1 MSVAV
6 QYARLPGESFEDYKV
21 RICENKN
28 VYGLTF
34 EQIADIL
41 NAESG
46 NTYTESKWRKEWK
59 SFCKGRVYE
68 RNKISNSMLV
78 EQSRELEKQRMRLS
92 EERAALKRIVRDEA
106 RADAWREEIMA
117 QIKVYPNLQEHHAVP
132 IQDNASGTLVVLLTD
147 LHIGMQFDNSVGKY
161 NSEIARDRLYQYAS
175 EVADAVIRWQPS
187 KCAILL
193 GGDLISGTIHN
204 TIRIENRE
212 SIVQQLKLASEY
224 ISEFIVL
231 VESMFQKIDVYGV
244 SGNHSRTIQNKD
256 DAMLGDMLDDLVPV
270 YLQARLSTFEHIAV
284 HENKENRALESF
296 YVENNHSVLV
306 HGEYDDMSEAN
317 IGKLQRLTGGLIDV
331 VFTAHLHENMFKDV
345 TGVHVIRGGCL
356 SGSGD
361 EYCLKKRLSGQPSQ
375 MMSYFAPDGK
385 LKALIPV
392 YFD

>member
-1 MSVAV
+1 MDATV
-6 QYARLPGESFEDYKV
+6 QYARLSGESFEDYKV

-59 SFCKGRVYE
+59 AFCKGRVYE

-106 RADAWREEIMA
+106 RADAWRDDIIA
-117 QIKVYPNLQEHHAVP
+117 QIKGYPDLPKHNLAE
-132 IQDNASGTLVVLLTD
+132 IQDNSSGTLVVLLTD
-147 LHIGMQFDNSVGKY
+147 LHVGMQFDNSVGKY
-161 NSEIARDRLYQYAS
+161 NSEIARDRLFQYAS
-175 EVADAVIRWQPS
+175 EVTESVIRWQPS
-187 KCAILL
+187 KCVILL

-204 TIRIENRE
+204 TLRIENRE
-212 SIVQQLKLASEY
+212 STVQQLKLASEY
-224 ISEFIVL
+224 IAEFITL
-231 VESMFQKIDVYGV
+231 IESMFQSVDVYGV

-270 YLQARLSTFEHIAV
+270 YLQARLAAFENVSI
-284 HENKENRALESF
+284 HENKESKALESF
-296 YVENNHSVLV
+296 YIENNHCILV

-331 VFTAHLHENMFKDV
+331 IFTAHLHENMFKDV

-361 EYCLKKRLSGQPSQ
+361 EYCLKKRLSGTPSQ
-375 MMSYFAPDGK
+375 MMSYFASDGK
-385 LKALIPV
+385 LKALMPV

>member
-1 MSVAV
+1 
-6 QYARLPGESFEDYKV
+6 
-21 RICENKN
+21 
-28 VYGLTF
+28 
-34 EQIADIL
+34 
-41 NAESG
+41 
-46 NTYTESKWRKEWK
+46 
-59 SFCKGRVYE
+59 
-68 RNKISNSMLV
+68 MLL

-106 RADAWREEIMA
+106 RADAWREEIVA
-117 QIKVYPNLQEHHAVP
+117 QIKDYPNLQKHCLVP
-132 IQDNASGTLVVLLTD
+132 IQDNTSGTLAVLLTD

-175 EVADAVIRWQPS
+175 EVAEAVIRWQPS
-187 KCAILL
+187 KCVILL

-231 VESMFQKIDVYGV
+231 IESMFQKVDVYGV
-244 SGNHSRTIQNKD
+244 SGNHSRTIQNKE
-256 DAMLGDMLDDLVPV
+256 DATLGDMLDDLVPV
-270 YLQARLSTFEHIAV
+270 YLQARLSAFGHVVI
-284 HENKENRALESF
+284 HESKESKALESF
-296 YVENNHSVLV
+296 YIENNHCILV

-317 IGKLQRLTGGLIDV
+317 IGKLQRMTGGLIDV

-375 MMSYFAPDGK
+375 MMSYFASDGK
-385 LKALIPV
+385 LKSLIPI

>member
-1 MSVAV
+1 MGVAV

-68 RNKISNSMLV
+68 RNKMNNSMLL

-106 RADAWREEIMA
+106 RADAWREEVAA
-117 QIKVYPNLQEHHAVP
+117 QIKDYPSLQKHCLVP
-132 IQDNASGTLVVLLTD
+132 IQDNTSGTLAVLLTD

-175 EVADAVIRWQPS
+175 EVAEAVIRWQPS

-193 GGDLISGTIHN
+193 GGDLISGAIHN

-231 VESMFQKIDVYGV
+231 IESMFQKIDVYGV
-244 SGNHSRTIQNKD
+244 SGNHSRTIQNKE
-256 DAMLGDMLDDLVPV
+256 DATLGDMLDDLVPV
-270 YLQARLSTFEHIAV
+270 YLQARLSAFEHIDV
-284 HENKENRALESF
+284 HENKENKALESF

-361 EYCLKKRLSGQPSQ
+361 EYCLKKRLSGRPSQ
-375 MMSYFAPDGK
+375 MMSYFASDGK